1 MGQVIRYTNNWMVH
15 TKLDKLTSV
24 VPLMVF
30 HFDPHPH
37 MESHKSHVPNHQP
50 VIINHY

>member
-1 MGQVIRYTNNWMVH
+1 MANYGVMGISS
-15 TKLDKLTSV
+15 LDHLWLVVWTSLKNMKV
-24 VPLMVF
+24 SGGYYSLY
-30 HFDPHPH
+30 